1 MGKRIGKHT
10 VSFDNSPKIISSY
23 SVVGPKEGE
32 GPLSKYFDRILVDDL
47 NGEESFEKAESSLQ
61 KISIDGVLNRSKLS
75 EKNIDYL
82 ISGDLLNQLSS
93 SHFAARDF
101 KIPYMGVYGACST
114 MTESLSI
121 GAMLFD
127 GNFGKNI
134 ICTTSSHFS
143 SAERQYRFPLEF
155 GSQRKEISQ
164 WTVTGSGSFLIG
176 NGENLPEITYVTTGC
191 IEDYGIKDADNMGA
205 AMAPAAAITLKRHFE
220 ETNRDPSYYDIIITG
235 DLGHFG
241 IQMCREFIKDLGF
254 TLGNNYNDCGV
265 LIFDKESQ
273 GTNSGGSGC
282 GCSASVFTSY
292 IYKNMLAGEINK
304 ALIMSTGA
312 LLNPTSTLQGESIPC
327 IAHAVAIEN
336 K

>member
-10 VSFDNSPKIISSY
+10 VTFENSPKILSSF

-32 GPLSKYFDRILVDDL
+32 GPLSKYFDRILIDDL
-47 NGEESFEKAESSLQ
+47 NGEESFEKAETSLQ
-61 KISIDGVLNRSKLS
+61 KLSIEGLLNRSKLK
-75 EKNIDYL
+75 EEEVDYL
-82 ISGDLLNQLSS
+82 ISGDLLNQLTS
-93 SHFAARDF
+93 SHFAAREF
-101 KIPYMGVYGACST
+101 KIPYLGVYGACST

-127 GNFGKNI
+127 GGFGNNI
-134 ICTTSSHFS
+134 LCTTSSHFS

-155 GSQRKEISQ
+155 GSQRKEVAQ
-164 WTVTGSGSFLIG
+164 WTVTGAGSFLIG
-176 NGENLPEITYVTTGC
+176 SGDNLPKITHVTTGC
-191 IEDYGIKDADNMGA
+191 IEDYGIKDAENMGA

-220 ETNRDPSYYDIIITG
+220 ESKRDPDYYDIIITG
-235 DLGHFG
+235 DLGYFG
-241 IQMCREFIKDLGF
+241 VEMCRDFIKDLGYI
-254 TLGNNYNDCGV
+254 LGDNYKDCGV
-265 LIFDKESQ
+265 LIFDKETQ

-292 IYKNMLAGEINK
+292 IYKSMLKGEINK

-312 LLNPTSTLQGESIPC
+312 LLSPTSTLQGESIPC

-336 K
+336 

>member
-10 VSFDNSPKIISSY
+10 VVLENNPKLVSAF

-47 NGEESFEKAESSLQ
+47 NGEESFEKAETSLQ
-61 KISIDGVLNRSKLS
+61 KLSIEGVLNRNKLK
-75 EKNIDYL
+75 EEDVDYL
-82 ISGDLLNQLSS
+82 ISGDLLNQLAS

-101 KIPYMGVYGACST
+101 KIPYLGVYSACST

-121 GAMLFD
+121 GAMLYD
-127 GNFGKNI
+127 GGFGDNV

-143 SAERQYRFPLEF
+143 SVERQYRFPLEY
-155 GSQRKEISQ
+155 GGQRKEISQ

-176 NGENLPEITYVTTGC
+176 KGENLPKITSITTGT
-191 IEDYGIKDADNMGA
+191 IEDYGIKDAENMGA
-205 AMAPAAAITLKRHFE
+205 AMAPAAALTLKRHFE
-220 ETNRDPSYYDIIITG
+220 ETNRDPNYYDIIITG

-241 IQMCREFIKDLGF
+241 IEMCRDFIKDLGV
-254 TLGNNYNDCGV
+254 TLGDNFNDCGV

-292 IYKNMLAGEINK
+292 IYKKMLSGEINK

-312 LLNPTSTLQGESIPC
+312 LLSPTSTLQGESIPC
-327 IAHAVAIEN
+327 IAHAIAVEN
-336 K
+336 